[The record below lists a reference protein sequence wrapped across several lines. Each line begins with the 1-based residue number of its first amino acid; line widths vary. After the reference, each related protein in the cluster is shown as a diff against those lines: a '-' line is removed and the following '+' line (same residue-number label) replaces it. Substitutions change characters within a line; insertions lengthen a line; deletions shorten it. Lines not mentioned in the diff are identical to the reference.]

1 MQHIYTQ
8 VKDIYG
14 NFVSLNQSGEMLAV
28 LNTICAL
35 PSLQEASRHYSLLSA
50 KNARA
55 PGA

>member
-35 PSLQEASRHYSLLSA
+35 PSLQEVSPHYSLLSA

-55 PGA
+55 PWA